1 MGVALL
7 EAGGR
12 TMKRGFS
19 RGVRALL
26 DGLGRRKGRTTQV
39 SRPEAGPSRGRIPG
53 FCFGREDGNSLIEFT
68 MTLPVLMAVLTAIF
82 EFGIAFNN
90 QLQLTQAVGAGAQY
104 LQQIRQ
110 TTTDPCKD
118 TFTAIENSAPTL
130 QPGNITLTLTM
141 NGNSPVTASTC
152 SGDQSELAQ
161 GEPVTVYAS
170 YPCSIAIYGF
180 KFSSSCKLTAQVT
193 EYEY

>member
-1 MGVALL
+1 
-7 EAGGR
+7 
-12 TMKRGFS
+12 MKTVLNS
-19 RGVRALL
+19 GVRALWS
-26 DGLGRRKGRTTQV
+26 GLGRRKDRT
-39 SRPEAGPSRGRIPG
+39 AGEPRRSRGRILG

-68 MTLPVLMAVLTAIF
+68 LTLPVLMAVLTAIF
-82 EFGIAFNN
+82 EFGLAFNN

-104 LQQIRQ
+104 LQQIRS

-118 TFTAIENSAPTL
+118 TITTIEGSAPTL
-130 QPGNITLTLTM
+130 RPSSITLTLTM
-141 NGNSPVTASTC
+141 NGNAPVTGGTC

-170 YPCSIAIYGF
+170 YPCNIAIYGF
-180 KFSSSCKLTAQVT
+180 KFSSACNLTAQVT